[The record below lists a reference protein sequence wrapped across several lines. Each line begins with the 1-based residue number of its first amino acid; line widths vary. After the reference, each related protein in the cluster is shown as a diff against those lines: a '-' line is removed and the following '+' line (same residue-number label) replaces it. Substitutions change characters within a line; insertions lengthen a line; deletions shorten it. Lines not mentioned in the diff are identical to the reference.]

1 MGSYWQLR
9 EVRYDRYRL
18 SVSQGQN
25 RSRDL
30 GETPPEDP
38 HPRVGEGGVWRCE
51 STSLPAVWPAL
62 LQLGG
67 HAGLG
72 YERQR
77 SGDPYRSSR
86 VTSLPKSPKPGV
98 IGHRRSAE
106 KPLTKLLHLRNAH
119 LRRCPRQGDAYATG
133 YGWKGGPTRALDVRR
148 GQTAIG
154 VMHYER
160 WQLPCFF
167 PPARRFISKS
177 LGGEALPNP
186 LQRRRMTR
194 IS

>member
-1 MGSYWQLR
+1 MCGGAKARAFRRYGLR
-9 EVRYDRYRL
+9 CSSSE
-18 SVSQGQN
+18 
-25 RSRDL
+25 
-30 GETPPEDP
+30 E
-38 HPRVGEGGVWRCE
+38 
-51 STSLPAVWPAL
+51 
-62 LQLGG
+62 

-77 SGDPYRSSR
+77 SGDLYRSSG

-106 KPLTKLLHLRNAH
+106 KPLTILLNLHNAH
-119 LRRCPRQGDAYATG
+119 LRRCPRQGDAYATD
-133 YGWKGGPTRALDVRR
+133 YSWKGGPARARDVRR
-148 GQTAIG
+148 GRTAIG

-186 LQRRRMTR
+186 LQRRRMTG
-194 IS
+194 ISLRVEGSIKAGSRHKSGN

>member
-1 MGSYWQLR
+1 MA
-9 EVRYDRYRL
+9 VRKHEPSGGMACVAPAR
-18 SVSQGQN
+18 
-25 RSRDL
+25 RSL
-30 GETPPEDP
+30 
-38 HPRVGEGGVWRCE
+38 
-51 STSLPAVWPAL
+51 
-62 LQLGG
+62 
-67 HAGLG
+67 AGLG

-119 LRRCPRQGDAYATG
+119 LRRCPGQGDAYATDHD
-133 YGWKGGPTRALDVRR
+133 WKGGPARARDVRR
-148 GQTAIG
+148 GRTAIG

-167 PPARRFISKS
+167 PQQGASFLNPSAAKLYPPASTPSHDRDFIKS
-177 LGGEALPNP
+177 GRQHQGWIA
-186 LQRRRMTR
+186 T
-194 IS
+194 